1 LGRGRRKRCLSHW
14 REILRA
20 IRCAYAYS
28 NTNCDCDRHANC
40 DLKSHAYSDAMHGKM
55 CTDTATAPH
64 AGTASVRVRDL
75 GLFEIA
81 VVLVRFDHVASGIV
95 NADHSIM

>member
-1 LGRGRRKRCLSHW
+1 MGRGRRKRCLSHW

-20 IRCAYAYS
+20 IRCAY
-28 NTNCDCDRHANC
+28 
-40 DLKSHAYSDAMHGKM
+40 AYSDAMHGKM